1 MAKVEKL
8 PPKRNS
14 AGSIDYIV
22 ELTDG
27 RTVMVQINPY
37 SAPYY
42 YQPLDNNEMVY
53 VLKAIDEFNAAN
65 K

>member
-1 MAKVEKL
+1 MKVQKM

-22 ELTDG
+22 ELQDG
-27 RTVMVQINPY
+27 REVMIQINPY
-37 SAPYY
+37 AAPYY
-42 YQPLDNNEMVY
+42 YQPLDNNEQAY
-53 VLKAIDEFNAAN
+53 ALQAIKDFEAAN

>member
-14 AGSIDYIV
+14 AGSVDYIV
-22 ELTDG
+22 ELKDG
-27 RTVMVQINPY
+27 RTVQVQINPY
-37 SAPYY
+37 GSPYY
-42 YQPLDNNEMVY
+42 YQPLDNNEMKY
-53 VLKAIDEFNAAN
+53 VLSLIEEFNAAN